1 MENQISRRAAITTAA
16 TLAFLA
22 GCASQPPAPLVGAD
36 QVAVYESVTS
46 APVRYQVIKRLWGES
61 WRSAFR
67 VPVYR
72 SPEEAAADFR
82 SQAVRLDGN
91 GVLNFGCNNKVISPN
106 PPPGSPLYCSGT
118 IVRFQ

>member
-1 MENQISRRAAITTAA
+1 MENRISRSMALAIAAP
-16 TLAFLA
+16 LAFLA
-22 GCASQPPAPLVGAD
+22 GCASQPPAAPAGSD

-46 APVRYQVIKRLWGES
+46 APVRYQVIKRLWGGS
-61 WRSAFR
+61 WRSAFT

-82 SQAVRLDGN
+82 SQAVALGGN
-91 GVLNFGCNNKVISPN
+91 GVLNFGCYNKVISPN